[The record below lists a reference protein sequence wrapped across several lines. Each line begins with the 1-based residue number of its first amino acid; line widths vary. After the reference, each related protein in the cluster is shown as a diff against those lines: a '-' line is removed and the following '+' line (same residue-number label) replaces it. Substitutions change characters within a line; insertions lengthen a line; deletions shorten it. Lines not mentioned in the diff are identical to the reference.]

1 MKSNSLETASF
12 FFFFFRKCAQ
22 KPEMT
27 KRTKCVAWKYD
38 RAVLFLVNIVII
50 LGLETILTLK
60 YIYYKPHL

>member
-12 FFFFFRKCAQ
+12 FFFFFRKCTQ